1 MGQKAVP
8 EGIKKARGG
17 PLAAIVAYKGAH
29 KGAQKGL
36 ICGLKRSS

>member
-17 PLAAIVAYKGAH
+17 PLAAIVAH

-36 ICGLKRSS
+36 KSSS